1 MFTIFTQTRPAARF
15 YSCVLCRV
23 SHTQSHENSAYEI
36 FNIGQTFAL
45 LPLAVNYSSVV
56 IALSTPAIE
65 KLLTLDASAFT
76 KEVEQRLQY
85 KLSNMQLVSN
95 GFSYPLVATYADRL
109 IGKRFA

>member
-1 MFTIFTQTRPAARF
+1 M
-15 YSCVLCRV
+15 
-23 SHTQSHENSAYEI
+23 
-36 FNIGQTFAL
+36 
-45 LPLAVNYSSVV
+45 V

-85 KLSNMQLVSN
+85 KLGNMQLVSN

-109 IGKRFA
+109 IGKGFA